1 MSYNKDGL
9 RYPTHIFEAALWR
22 YSVRVDCS
30 RCSHMAIFEAGSL
43 WGYFE
48 KRGWEDSRWSAP
60 QRFFCLQCWKK
71 QRGKVRPNRIS
82 YVKAQPTIQVGTIP
96 SDLQV
101 KKALSRYR
109 A

>member
-9 RYPTHIFEAALWR
+9 RHPTHIFEAALWR
-22 YSVRVDCS
+22 YSVRVDC

-48 KRGWEDSRWSAP
+48 KRGWDDSRWDAP
-60 QRFFCLQCWKK
+60 KRFFCLECWKK
-71 QRGKVRPNRIS
+71 QRGKVRPRRIT
-82 YVKAQPTIQVGTIP
+82 YVKMQPTVQIGEIP
-96 SDLQV
+96 DGRTV
-101 KKALSRYR
+101 KRALNRYR